1 VATAEEETGSSEIIT
16 QSSTEEG
23 APAFS
28 SNFPGSSNDDDEDP
42 EGNSDLSSNP
52 ESIASWISVFTAIVG
67 ALAAAFSFA
76 TKYLGFKIL
85 SLLLD
90 SIKAATGI
98 LRGRFSVRADT
109 VPRVVI
115 ASREAYS
122 PLGRGN

>member
-1 VATAEEETGSSEIIT
+1 MKLFSRKALVAGATAVAVAFAGTSVATAEEETGSSEIIT

-76 TKYLGFKIL
+76 TKYLGFKI
-85 SLLLD
+85 
-90 SIKAATGI
+90 
-98 LRGRFSVRADT
+98 
-109 VPRVVI
+109 
-115 ASREAYS
+115 
-122 PLGRGN
+122 